1 MNKDQNIITRSR
13 GIPKIKIKGM
23 RWVIIG
29 LIMMITIINYLDR
42 GTLNYMWVA
51 NVEYKVVPETDGF
64 SNEYVAVK
72 MANGDYRLVNSSN
85 QEYTVTP
92 NLATIKEKDGQTFV
106 TVQEGM
112 AVDLGLVTPGSPDA
126 NQRAKDLLGTITIF
140 FMLAYG
146 ISQMV
151 SGKLYDKIGCRKGF
165 FWSALIWGVA
175 DALTALSR
183 GLFSLTFFRVMLGL
197 GEAGPWPGTT
207 KSNAIWFPQKERALA
222 QGLFGAAA
230 SVGSVLAPI
239 IILMLFL
246 TFGWKWTFV
255 IVGGLGIVWVG
266 LWLLI
271 NRADP
276 EEHPWVTEE
285 EKNHILEGR
294 GNTAPDP
301 NDKGKS
307 WGQLLKQKKNWSVI
321 LGRFFL
327 DPIWWMF
334 VTFLPLYLTDVF
346 NLNIKEVAF
355 SAWVPYAG
363 AAIGSVSGGWFSGW
377 LISRGKSVNFARK
390 CAIILGGCIMI
401 PSMICCVIAHSVILA
416 VILMAFVLGGFQ
428 FFIVNL
434 QTIPSDIQSG
444 KSVGSLAGI
453 GGAAAVMGTIIAIL
467 FSDLI
472 TNWTLLFGLLT
483 ALVPL
488 SWISIFMTVGKI
500 EKTTE

>member
-1 MNKDQNIITRSR
+1 M
-13 GIPKIKIKGM
+13 KIKGM

-51 NVEYKVVPETDGF
+51 NVDYQLVEQPDAPGEQYIATRTADG
-64 SNEYVAVK
+64 
-72 MANGDYRLVNSSN
+72 YRLVNN
-85 QEYTVTP
+85 TGKVTDIP
-92 NLATIKEKDGQTFV
+92 ADLGTIKEKNGKTFV

-112 AVDLGLVTPGSPDA
+112 AVDLGLVDPKDPDSNA
-126 NQRAKDLLGTITIF
+126 KAKDLLGTITIF

-165 FWSALIWGVA
+165 FWSALVWGVA

-183 GLFSLTFFRVMLGL
+183 GLFSLTAFRVMLGL

-246 TFGWKWTFV
+246 AFGWQWTFV
-255 IVGGLGIVWVG
+255 IVGGLGIIWVG

-276 EEHPWVTEE
+276 EKHPWVTDKER
-285 EKNHILEGR
+285 KHILEGR
-294 GNTAPDP
+294 EAAPNP
-301 NDKGKS
+301 GSEEKGKS
-307 WGQLLKQKKNWSVI
+307 WGQLLKEKKNWSVI

-346 NLNIKEVAF
+346 HLNIKEVAF

-363 AAIGSVSGGWFSGW
+363 AAIGSIAGGWFSGW
-377 LISRGKSVNFARK
+377 LIKLGKTVNFARK
-390 CAIILGGCIMI
+390 CAMIVGGCIII
-401 PSMICCVIAHSVILA
+401 PAIIGSVISHTVILA
-416 VILMAFVLGGFQ
+416 VICMAFVLGGFQ

-434 QTIPSDIQSG
+434 QTLPSDLHDG
-444 KSVGSLAGI
+444 KSVGSLAGL
-453 GGAAAVMGTIIAIL
+453 GGAAAVLGTIIAIL

-472 TNWTLLFGLLT
+472 SNWILLFGLLG

-488 SWISIFMTVGKI
+488 SWLSVFLTVGKI
-500 EKTTE
+500 EKIQNS

>member
-1 MNKDQNIITRSR
+1 M
-13 GIPKIKIKGM
+13 KIKGM
-23 RWVIIG
+23 RWVIIS

-51 NVEYKVVPETDGF
+51 NVDYEIVDSPAGHDH
-64 SNEYVAVK
+64 EYVATVS
-72 MANGDYRLVNSSN
+72 GDTYTLINSSGKST
-85 QEYTVTP
+85 EVGP
-92 NLATIKEKDGQTFV
+92 DRVTIKEKDGHTYAM
-106 TVQEGM
+106 VQEGM
-112 AVDLGLVTPGSPDA
+112 AVDLGLIDPTDPDSNA
-126 NQRAKDLLGTITIF
+126 KAKDLLGTITIF

-151 SGKLYDKIGCRKGF
+151 SGRIYDKIGCRKGF
-165 FWSALIWGVA
+165 FWSALVWGVA

-183 GLFSLTFFRVMLGL
+183 GLFSLTAFRVMLGL

-246 TFGWKWTFV
+246 AFGWQWTFV

-271 NRADP
+271 NKADP
-276 EEHPWVTEE
+276 EKHPWVTDKER
-285 EKNHILEGR
+285 KLILEGR
-294 GNTAPDP
+294 NGDCTPEQMAAKAA
-301 NDKGKS
+301 DKGKS
-307 WGQLLKQKKNWSVI
+307 WGKLLSERKNWSVI

-363 AAIGSVSGGWFSGW
+363 AALGSIVGGWFSGW
-377 LISRGKSVNFARK
+377 LISKGKSVNFARK
-390 CAIILGGCIMI
+390 CAIIVGGCIILPAMI
-401 PSMICCVIAHSVILA
+401 GSVMATTVLAA
-416 VILMAFVLGGFQ
+416 VICMAFVLGGFQ
-428 FFIVNL
+428 FFIVNV
-434 QTIPSDIQSG
+434 QTLPSDIQSG
-444 KSVGSLAGI
+444 KSVGSLAGL
-453 GGAAAVMGTIIAIL
+453 GGAAAVLGTIIAIL

-472 TNWTLLFGLLT
+472 TDWTLLFGLLA

-488 SWISIFMTVGKI
+488 SWISIFLTVGKI
-500 EKTTE
+500 EKVD

>member
-1 MNKDQNIITRSR
+1 M
-13 GIPKIKIKGM
+13 KIKGM

-29 LIMMITIINYLDR
+29 LIMTITIINYLDR

-51 NVEYKVVPETDGF
+51 NVDYELVPEKFTKGHD
-64 SNEYVAVK
+64 YVAVQ
-72 MANGDYRLVNSSN
+72 MDGGGYLLYNSSGR
-85 QEYTVTP
+85 ETAVP
-92 NLATIKEKDGQTFV
+92 ESRGTIKEKDGKTYI

-112 AVDLGLVTPGSPDA
+112 AVDLGLIDPEDPDA
-126 NQRAKDLLGTITIF
+126 NAKAKDLLGTITIF

-146 ISQMV
+146 ISQMI
-151 SGKLYDKIGCRKGF
+151 SGKIYDKIGCRKGF
-165 FWSALIWGVA
+165 FWSALVWGVA

-183 GLFSLTFFRVMLGL
+183 GLFSLTAFRVMLGL

-246 TFGWKWTFV
+246 AFGWQWTFV

-276 EEHPWVTEE
+276 EKHPWVTEKEREYILGGRETASTQTE
-285 EKNHILEGR
+285 E
-294 GNTAPDP
+294 
-301 NDKGKS
+301 KGKS
-307 WGQLLKQKKNWSVI
+307 WGQLLREKKNWSVI

-346 NLNIKEVAF
+346 HLNIKEVAF

-363 AAIGSVSGGWFSGW
+363 AAIGSIVGGWFSGW
-377 LISRGKSVNFARK
+377 LINRGKTVNFARK
-390 CAIILGGCIMI
+390 CAIIVGGLII
-401 PSMICCVIAHSVILA
+401 LPAIICSVIAQSVILA
-416 VILMAFVLGGFQ
+416 VICMAFVLGGFQ
-428 FFIVNL
+428 FFMVNL
-434 QTIPSDIQSG
+434 QTLPSDLHSG
-444 KSVGSLAGI
+444 KSVGSLAGL
-453 GGAAAVMGTIIAIL
+453 GGAAAVLGTVIAIL

-472 TNWTLLFGLLT
+472 TNWTLLFGLLA

-488 SWISIFMTVGKI
+488 SWISVFLTVGRI
-500 EKTTE
+500 ERIKD

>member
-1 MNKDQNIITRSR
+1 M
-13 GIPKIKIKGM
+13 KIKGM
-23 RWVIIG
+23 RWVIIS

-51 NVEYKVVPETDGF
+51 NV
-64 SNEYVAVK
+64 
-72 MANGDYRLVNSSN
+72 DYRLVESFEGTSMDYVAMPLTDGNYLLKNSSGK
-85 QEYTVTP
+85 ETEITA
-92 NLATIKEKDGQTFV
+92 NLAKFKEKDGKAYV

-112 AVDLGLVTPGSPDA
+112 AVDLGLINPADPDSA
-126 NQRAKDLLGTITIF
+126 ARAKDLLGTITIF

-146 ISQMV
+146 VSQMI
-151 SGKLYDKIGCRKGF
+151 SGKIYDRIGCRKGF
-165 FWSALIWGVA
+165 FWSALVWGVA

-183 GLFSLTFFRVMLGL
+183 GLVSLTFFRVMLGL

-246 TFGWKWTFV
+246 AFGWQWTFV

-271 NRADP
+271 NKADP
-276 EEHPWVTEE
+276 EKHPWVTEKE
-285 EKNHILEGR
+285 RQHILEGR
-294 GNTAPDP
+294 GDTSAQQPEE
-301 NDKGKS
+301 KGKS
-307 WGQLLKQKKNWSVI
+307 WGQLLKEKKNWSVI

-346 NLNIKEVAF
+346 HLNIKEVAF

-363 AAIGSVSGGWFSGW
+363 AAIGSISGGWFSGW
-377 LISRGKSVNFARK
+377 LISRGRTVNFARK
-390 CAIILGGCIMI
+390 CAIIVGGCIII
-401 PSMICCVIAHSVILA
+401 PAIVCSVLAQTVILA
-416 VILMAFVLGGFQ
+416 VICMAFVLGGFQ
-428 FFIVNL
+428 FFITNL
-434 QTIPSDIQSG
+434 QTLPSDLHSG
-444 KSVGSLAGI
+444 KSVGSLAGL
-453 GGAAAVMGTIIAIL
+453 GGAAAVLGTVIAIL

-472 TNWTLLFGLLT
+472 TNWILLFGLLG

-488 SWISIFMTVGKI
+488 SWISIFLTVGKI
-500 EKTTE
+500 EKIKD

>member
-1 MNKDQNIITRSR
+1 M
-13 GIPKIKIKGM
+13 KIKGM
-23 RWVIIG
+23 RWVIIS

-51 NVEYKVVPETDGF
+51 NVDYELVGQLDGHGH
-64 SNEYVAVK
+64 SYVA
-72 MANGDYRLVNSSN
+72 APLPDGGYTLRNSSGHDTN
-85 QEYTVTP
+85 VAA
-92 NLATIKEKDGQTFV
+92 NLATLKEKDGKKYV
-106 TVQEGM
+106 SVQEGM
-112 AVDLGLVTPGSPDA
+112 AVDLGLIDPADPSA
-126 NQRAKDLLGTITIF
+126 SQKAKDLLGTITIF

-146 ISQMV
+146 ISQMI
-151 SGKLYDKIGCRKGF
+151 SGKIYDKIGCRKGF

-207 KSNAIWFPQKERALA
+207 KSNAIWFPQKERAFA

-246 TFGWKWTFV
+246 AFGWQWTFV

-271 NRADP
+271 NKADP
-276 EEHPWVTEE
+276 EKHPWVTDKER
-285 EKNHILEGR
+285 KHILEGR
-294 GNTAPDP
+294 ETTNTEAASEE
-301 NDKGKS
+301 KAKT
-307 WGQLLKQKKNWSVI
+307 WGQLLRQRKNWSVI

-346 NLNIKEVAF
+346 HLNIKEVAF

-363 AAIGSVSGGWFSGW
+363 AAIGSIVGGWFSGW
-377 LISRGKSVNFARK
+377 LIKRGRTVNFARK
-390 CAIILGGCIMI
+390 CAIIVGGCIILPAMI
-401 PSMICCVIAHSVILA
+401 GSVMAQSVMLA
-416 VILMAFVLGGFQ
+416 VICMAFVLGGFQ

-434 QTIPSDIQSG
+434 QTLPSDLHSG
-444 KSVGSLAGI
+444 KSVGSLAGL
-453 GGAAAVMGTIIAIL
+453 GGAAAVLGTILAIL

-472 TNWTLLFGLLT
+472 TNWTLLFGLLA

-488 SWISIFMTVGKI
+488 SWISVFLTVGKI
-500 EKTTE
+500 EKIKD

>member
-1 MNKDQNIITRSR
+1 
-13 GIPKIKIKGM
+13 M
-23 RWVIIG
+23 RWVIIS

-51 NVEYKVVPETDGF
+51 NVDYELVGSMSGHAHD
-64 SNEYVAVK
+64 YVA
-72 MANGDYRLVNSSN
+72 MAESDGSYILRNSSGK
-85 QEYTVTP
+85 ETVITG
-92 NLATIKEKDGQTFV
+92 NLAKIKKKDGRTFV

-112 AVDLGLVTPGSPDA
+112 AVDLGLIDPADPDSS
-126 NQRAKDLLGTITIF
+126 QKAKDLLGTITIF

-146 ISQMV
+146 ISQMI
-151 SGKLYDKIGCRKGF
+151 SGKIYDRIGCRKGF
-165 FWSALIWGVA
+165 FWSALVWGVA

-183 GLFSLTFFRVMLGL
+183 GLFSLTAFRVMLGL

-246 TFGWKWTFV
+246 AFGWQWTFV
-255 IVGGLGIVWVG
+255 IVGGLGILWVG

-276 EEHPWVTEE
+276 EKHPWVTDKER
-285 EKNHILEGR
+285 KYILEGR
-294 GNTAPDP
+294 EKTEEGQSS
-301 NDKGKS
+301 DKGKT
-307 WGQLLKQKKNWSVI
+307 WAELLREKKNWSVI

-346 NLNIKEVAF
+346 HLNIKEVAF

-363 AAIGSVSGGWFSGW
+363 AAIGSVVGGWFSGW
-377 LISRGKSVNFARK
+377 LINMGKSVNFARK
-390 CAIILGGCIMI
+390 CAIIVGGCIILPAMI
-401 PSMICCVIAHSVILA
+401 GSVMAQTVILA
-416 VILMAFVLGGFQ
+416 VICMAFVLGGFQ

-434 QTIPSDIQSG
+434 QTLPSDLHSG
-444 KSVGSLAGI
+444 KSVGSLAGL
-453 GGAAAVMGTIIAIL
+453 GGAAAVLGTIIAIL
-467 FSDLI
+467 CSDLI
-472 TNWTLLFGLLT
+472 TNWTLLFGLLG

-488 SWISIFMTVGKI
+488 SWLSVFLTVGKI
-500 EKTTE
+500 EKIKD

>member
-1 MNKDQNIITRSR
+1 
-13 GIPKIKIKGM
+13 M

-51 NVEYKVVPETDGF
+51 NVDYELVDPQYLAYHG
-64 SNEYVAVK
+64 NEYVAAVQP
-72 MANGDYRLVNSSN
+72 NGDYMLRNSSGK
-85 QEYTVTP
+85 ETIITP
-92 NLATIKEKDGQTFV
+92 NLAKLKQKDGHEYI
-106 TVQEGM
+106 TVQQGM
-112 AVDLGLVTPGSPDA
+112 AVDLGLIDPADPDA
-126 NQRAKDLLGTITIF
+126 NQKAKDLLGTITIF

-165 FWSALIWGVA
+165 FWSALVWGVA

-183 GLFSLTFFRVMLGL
+183 GLFSLTAFRVMLGL

-246 TFGWKWTFV
+246 AFGWQWTFV

-276 EEHPWVTEE
+276 EKHPWVTDKER
-285 EKNHILEGR
+285 KYILEGR
-294 GNTAPDP
+294 ETAPATQTQE
-301 NDKGKS
+301 KGKS
-307 WGQLLKQKKNWSVI
+307 WGQLLKEKKNWSVI

-363 AAIGSVSGGWFSGW
+363 AAVGSIVGGWFSGW
-377 LISRGKSVNFARK
+377 LINRGKSVNFARK
-390 CAIILGGCIMI
+390 CAIIVGGCIII
-401 PSMICCVIAHSVILA
+401 PAIIGSVISQTVILA
-416 VILMAFVLGGFQ
+416 VICMAFVLGGFQ

-434 QTIPSDIQSG
+434 QTLPSDLHSG
-444 KSVGSLAGI
+444 KSVGSLAGL
-453 GGAAAVMGTIIAIL
+453 GGAAAVLGTVIAIL

-472 TNWTLLFGLLT
+472 SNWILLFGLLG

-488 SWISIFMTVGKI
+488 SWLSIFLTVGKI
-500 EKTTE
+500 EKIQD

>member
-1 MNKDQNIITRSR
+1 M
-13 GIPKIKIKGM
+13 KIKGM
-23 RWVIIG
+23 RWVIIS

-51 NVEYKVVPETDGF
+51 NVDYQLVDNFGHRHDYEAMAEPDGRF
-64 SNEYVAVK
+64 LL
-72 MANGDYRLVNSSN
+72 RNSSG
-85 QEYTVTP
+85 
-92 NLATIKEKDGQTFV
+92 KETLVGADIVQTKVKDGKTFV

-112 AVDLGLVTPGSPDA
+112 AVDLGLINPADPDA
-126 NQRAKDLLGTITIF
+126 TTKAKDLLGTITIF

-146 ISQMV
+146 ISQMI
-151 SGKLYDKIGCRKGF
+151 SGKIYDRIGCRKGF
-165 FWSALIWGVA
+165 FWSALVWGVA

-183 GLFSLTFFRVMLGL
+183 GLVSLTFFRVMLGL

-246 TFGWKWTFV
+246 AFGWQWTFV

-271 NRADP
+271 NKADP
-276 EEHPWVTEE
+276 EKHPWVTDKERR
-285 EKNHILEGR
+285 HILEGR
-294 GNTAPDP
+294 EVATTAQT

-307 WGQLLKQKKNWSVI
+307 WGQLLREKKNWSVI

-346 NLNIKEVAF
+346 HLNIKEVAF

-363 AAIGSVSGGWFSGW
+363 AAIGSIAGGWFSGW
-377 LISRGKSVNFARK
+377 LISRGHTVNFARK
-390 CAIILGGCIMI
+390 CAIIVGGCII
-401 PSMICCVIAHSVILA
+401 LPAIICSVLAQTVILA
-416 VILMAFVLGGFQ
+416 VICMAFVLAGFQ
-428 FFIVNL
+428 FFITNL
-434 QTIPSDIQSG
+434 QTIPSDLHSG
-444 KSVGSLAGI
+444 KSVGSLAGL
-453 GGAAAVMGTIIAIL
+453 GGAAAVLGTVLAIL

-472 TNWTLLFGLLT
+472 TNWTLLFGLLA

-488 SWISIFMTVGKI
+488 SWISIFLTVGKI
-500 EKTTE
+500 EKLND